1 MEQEAVIKFKS
12 KGIVK
17 LSKKIK
23 RLKNNVK
30 GLNNELRQTVTLM
43 EQMRSYKEDD

>member
-1 MEQEAVIKFKS
+1 MEQEAVIKSKS
-12 KGIVK
+12 KGIAK

-30 GLNNELRQTVTLM
+30 GLNNELQQTVTLM
-43 EQMRSYKEDD
+43 ERIRSYKEDD